1 MNNRPEIRA
10 VVMDLDGTLLNSR
23 KELPPENKA
32 VMEKAAAKGVMIVPA
47 TGRYYSSIYPEI
59 RSLPFM
65 RYYITLNGA
74 DFYDAKK
81 GEVIFSSHITTARA
95 LEVAEYLET
104 LPVIYDCV
112 VDGLGWMS
120 QEHIDRI
127 PEVIPD
133 DPVLCRLI
141 QNVHEPVKDVREKI
155 RSASSVQKMI
165 FYTADREARAALL
178 DKLPGIFPDLAISSA
193 YECNVE
199 FNTHEGTKARS
210 LDRLCEIGGFG
221 IENILCIGDGLNDV
235 DMVKR
240 AGVGVAMGNGVPEI
254 RAAADYVT
262 GSCDEG
268 GFAAA
273 VRKFCFLD

>member
-1 MNNRPEIRA
+1 MKDKHEIRA

-32 VMEKAAAKGVMIVPA
+32 ALEKAAAKGIMIVPA

-65 RYYITLNGA
+65 RYYISLNGA
-74 DFYDAKK
+74 DFYDAEK
-81 GEVIFSSHITTARA
+81 GEVIFSSHITTKRA

-112 VDGLGWMS
+112 VDNLGWMS
-120 QEHIDRI
+120 QAHIDRI

-141 QNVHEPVKDVREKI
+141 QNVHAPVDSVLEKI

-165 FYTADREARAALL
+165 FYTADREVRAALL
-178 DKLPGIFPDLAISSA
+178 KELPGLFPDLAISSA

-199 FNTHEGTKARS
+199 FNTLEGTKARS
-210 LDRLCEIGGFG
+210 LDLLCRIGGFG

-254 RAAADYVT
+254 KEAADYIT

-268 GFAAA
+268 GFAEA
-273 VRKFCFLD
+273 VEKFCF